1 MGRLFL
7 NNLTKMSK
15 KLTDIEATILE
26 NCTLKEYLT
35 IFSEKPDKKAKVAN
49 EVIREISLQDL
60 KDLIYKRIKIAGDII
75 KKYSGAKKAKLL
87 NLDFEIEQKA
97 NGLKATNLTDYNN
110 YVVSVFRASEQKI
123 DKNISMLDFY
133 NLENQVQEEYKM
145 RKIRESQNK

>member
-1 MGRLFL
+1 MGGLFL
-7 NNLTKMSK
+7 KNLTKMSV

-35 IFSEKPDKKAKVAN
+35 IFSERPDEKAKAAN
-49 EVIREISLQDL
+49 EVMREISLQDL
-60 KDLIYKRIKIAGDII
+60 KDLICKRIKIAADIV

-87 NLDFEIEQKA
+87 NLDFEIERKA
-97 NGLKATNLTDYNN
+97 NGLKVTTLQDYNN

-123 DKNISMLDFY
+123 DKNISMLDFC

>member
-1 MGRLFL
+1 
-7 NNLTKMSK
+7 MST

-35 IFSEKPDKKAKVAN
+35 IFSERPDKKAKAAN
-49 EVIREISLQDL
+49 EVMREISLQDL
-60 KDLIYKRIKIAGDII
+60 KDLIYKRIKIAADIV
-75 KKYSGAKKAKLL
+75 KKYSGSKKAKLL

-97 NGLKATNLTDYNN
+97 NRLRATTLQDYNN

-133 NLENQVQEEYKM
+133 NLENQVQEEYRL

>member
-1 MGRLFL
+1 MWVGFFK
-7 NNLTKMSK
+7 NLTKMSV

-35 IFSEKPDKKAKVAN
+35 IFSEKPDEKAKAAN
-49 EVIREISLQDL
+49 EVMREIGLQDL
-60 KDLIYKRIKIAGDII
+60 KDLICKRIKIAAEIV

-87 NLDFEIEQKA
+87 NLDFEIERKA
-97 NGLKATNLTDYNN
+97 SGLRATTLQDYNN

-133 NLENQVQEEYKM
+133 NLENQVQEEYRL

>member
-1 MGRLFL
+1 
-7 NNLTKMSK
+7 MST

-35 IFSEKPDKKAKVAN
+35 IFSENPDEKAKAAN
-49 EVIREISLQDL
+49 EVMREISLQDL
-60 KDLIYKRIKIAGDII
+60 KGLIYKRIKIAADII

-87 NLDFEIEQKA
+87 NLDFEIERKA
-97 NGLKATNLTDYNN
+97 EGLRATTLQDYNN

-123 DKNISMLDFY
+123 DKNISMLDFH

-145 RKIRESQNK
+145 RKIRESQNM

>member
-1 MGRLFL
+1 
-7 NNLTKMSK
+7 MSV

-35 IFSEKPDKKAKVAN
+35 IFSENPDEKAKAAN

-60 KDLIYKRIKIAGDII
+60 KDLIYKRIKIAAEIV

-87 NLDFEIEQKA
+87 NLDFEIERKA
-97 NGLKATNLTDYNN
+97 EGLRATTLQDYNN

-123 DKNISMLDFY
+123 DKNISMLDFH
-133 NLENQVQEEYKM
+133 NLENQVQEEYKI
-145 RKIRESQNK
+145 RKIRESQK

>member
-1 MGRLFL
+1 MGGLFL
-7 NNLTKMSK
+7 KNLTKMST

-35 IFSEKPDKKAKVAN
+35 IFSERPDKKAKAAN
-49 EVIREISLQDL
+49 EVMREISLQDL
-60 KDLIYKRIKIAGDII
+60 KDLIYKRIKIAAEIV

-97 NGLKATNLTDYNN
+97 NRLRATTLQDYNN

-133 NLENQVQEEYKM
+133 NLENQVQEEYRL

>member
-1 MGRLFL
+1 MGGLFL
-7 NNLTKMSK
+7 KKLTKMSV
-15 KLTDIEATILE
+15 KLTDIEATILD

-35 IFSEKPDKKAKVAN
+35 IFSERPDEKVKAAN
-49 EVIREISLQDL
+49 EVMREISLQDL
-60 KDLIYKRIKIAGDII
+60 KDLICKRIKIAADVV

-87 NLDFEIEQKA
+87 NLDFEIERKA
-97 NGLKATNLTDYNN
+97 NGLKATTLQDYNN

>member
-1 MGRLFL
+1 
-7 NNLTKMSK
+7 MST

-35 IFSEKPDKKAKVAN
+35 IFSEKPDKKAKAAN
-49 EVIREISLQDL
+49 EVMREISLQDL
-60 KDLIYKRIKIAGDII
+60 KGLIYKRIKIAADLI

-87 NLDFEIEQKA
+87 NLDFEIERKA
-97 NGLKATNLTDYNN
+97 NGLKATTLQDFNN

-123 DKNISMLDFY
+123 DKNISMLDFH
-133 NLENQVQEEYKM
+133 NLENQVQEEYRL

>member
-1 MGRLFL
+1 
-7 NNLTKMSK
+7 MSV

-35 IFSEKPDKKAKVAN
+35 IFSERPDEKAKAAN
-49 EVIREISLQDL
+49 EVMREISLQDL
-60 KDLIYKRIKIAGDII
+60 KDLICKRIKIAADIV

-87 NLDFEIEQKA
+87 NLDFEIERKA
-97 NGLKATNLTDYNN
+97 NGLKVTTLQDYNN

-123 DKNISMLDFY
+123 DKNISMLDFC

>member
-1 MGRLFL
+1 
-7 NNLTKMSK
+7 MSA

-35 IFSEKPDKKAKVAN
+35 FFSKKPNKKAKAAN
-49 EVIREISLQDL
+49 EVMREISLQDL
-60 KDLIYKRIKIAGDII
+60 KDLIYNRIKITADII

-87 NLDFEIEQKA
+87 NLDFEIERKA
-97 NGLKATNLTDYNN
+97 DELSATNLTDYNN
-110 YVVSVFRASEQKI
+110 YVVSIFRASEQKI

-133 NLENQVQEEYKM
+133 NLENQVQEEYRL

>member
-1 MGRLFL
+1 
-7 NNLTKMSK
+7 MSA

-35 IFSEKPDKKAKVAN
+35 IFGEKPDKKAKAAN
-49 EVIREISLQDL
+49 EVMREISLQDL
-60 KDLIYKRIKIAGDII
+60 KDLIYKRIKIAADII

-87 NLDFEIEQKA
+87 NLDFEIERKA
-97 NGLKATNLTDYNN
+97 DGLRATTLQDYNN

-123 DKNISMLDFY
+123 DKNISMLDFH

>member
-1 MGRLFL
+1 MGGLFL
-7 NNLTKMSK
+7 KNLTKMST

-35 IFSEKPDKKAKVAN
+35 IFSERPDKKAKAAN
-49 EVIREISLQDL
+49 EVMREISLQDL
-60 KDLIYKRIKIAGDII
+60 KDLIYKRIKIAAEIV

-87 NLDFEIEQKA
+87 NLDFEIERKA
-97 NGLKATNLTDYNN
+97 DGLRATTLQDYNN

-133 NLENQVQEEYKM
+133 NLENQVQEEYRL

>member
-1 MGRLFL
+1 
-7 NNLTKMSK
+7 MSV

-35 IFSEKPDKKAKVAN
+35 IFSENPDEKAKAAN

-60 KDLIYKRIKIAGDII
+60 KDLIYKRIKIAADII

-87 NLDFEIEQKA
+87 NLDFEIERKA
-97 NGLKATNLTDYNN
+97 EGLRATTLQDYNN

-123 DKNISMLDFY
+123 DKNISMLDFH
-133 NLENQVQEEYKM
+133 NLENQVQEEYKL
-145 RKIRESQNK
+145 RKIRESQK